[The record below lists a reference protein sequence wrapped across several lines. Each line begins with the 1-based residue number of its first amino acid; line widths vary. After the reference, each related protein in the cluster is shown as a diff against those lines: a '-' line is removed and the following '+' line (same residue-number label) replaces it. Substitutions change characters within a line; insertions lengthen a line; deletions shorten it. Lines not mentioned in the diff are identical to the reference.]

1 VCQVS
6 AEVMQ
11 ALIIGSIS
19 GLSAVGF
26 GEGVGVGTV
35 VRDSLL
41 AGVVLEIGDEED
53 KDPG

>member
-6 AEVMQ
+6 PEVMQ

-19 GLSAVGF
+19 GLCAIGF
-26 GEGVGVGTV
+26 SEGVGVGTV